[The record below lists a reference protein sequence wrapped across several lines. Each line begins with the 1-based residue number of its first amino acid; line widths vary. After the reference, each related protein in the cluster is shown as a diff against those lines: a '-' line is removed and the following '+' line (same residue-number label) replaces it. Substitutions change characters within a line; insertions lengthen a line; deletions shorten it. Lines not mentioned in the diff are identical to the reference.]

1 MQQIISKSRR
11 HSSRSPSVIFCG
23 TPCVVCIS
31 FKLKSMG
38 LKTAIVIVLATCE
51 TFLKVQ
57 NLVLNKLFFKL
68 WDILYF
74 HDIYIR
80 FIHAFKV

>member
-1 MQQIISKSRR
+1 
-11 HSSRSPSVIFCG
+11 
-23 TPCVVCIS
+23 
-31 FKLKSMG
+31 MG